1 MIDAEHSKA
10 LLAEWLDRQ
19 TKAFAALTGTRADL
33 DQGVIAQALERSYR
47 EFWST
52 LSATVPLGAGTMES
66 MAEMLFATAHP
77 AGPAQGAAPP
87 FDVLWKGSQ
96 RSRQAQDA
104 WTELQ
109 QASAAHRALLD
120 AAWSEISIRFLDDLA
135 RPAGDGAPPIATW
148 REGLD
153 LWLEI
158 TNDRLLKTQRSEAF
172 LASQQRML
180 RAVTDYR
187 LSIQA
192 FAEEFCEFLQ
202 IPTRREV
209 DELAQTV
216 HDLRRQ
222 VRRLERAR
230 TDPAAGPSSIAQAR

>member
-1 MIDAEHSKA
+1 MIDAERSTA

-19 TKAFAALTGTRADL
+19 TRAFAALTASPDL
-33 DQGVIAQALERSYR
+33 DHGVIAQALERSYR

-52 LSATVPLGAGTMES
+52 LSATDPPGAGTMAS
-66 MAEMLFATAHP
+66 MAEMLFATARP
-77 AGPAQGAAPP
+77 AGPAQEAAPP
-87 FDVLWKGSQ
+87 FDDLWKGTQ

-120 AAWSEISIRFLDDLA
+120 ATLSEISIRFLDDLA
-135 RPAGDGAPPIATW
+135 RPAGDGTPPIATW

-153 LWLEI
+153 HWLEI
-158 TNDRLLKTQRSEAF
+158 ANDRLLKTQRGEAF
-172 LASQQRML
+172 LASQQRVL

-187 LSIQA
+187 LAVQA
-192 FAEEFCEFLQ
+192 FAEELCEFLQ

-209 DELAQTV
+209 DELAKTV
-216 HDLRRQ
+216 RDLRRQ
-222 VRRLERAR
+222 VRRLERTP
-230 TDPAAGPSSIAQAR
+230 TDRAAGPSSTAQAR